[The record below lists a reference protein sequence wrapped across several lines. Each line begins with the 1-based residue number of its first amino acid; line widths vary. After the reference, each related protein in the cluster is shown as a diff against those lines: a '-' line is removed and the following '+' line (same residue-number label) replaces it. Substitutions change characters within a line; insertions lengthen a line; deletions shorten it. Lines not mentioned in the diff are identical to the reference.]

1 MGNRALIEFDNL
13 DLSVYLHWNGGRD
26 SVEAFLE
33 YCRLRRFR
41 AGNYGV
47 ARFCQVVGNFF
58 GGSLS
63 IGIYDHKSLDNEF
76 IDNGTYIVE
85 NWQIVKRIPE
95 DIEEQNEYNM
105 IEMLDDIDKAQPSN
119 DRLGEKFIHAK
130 VKKLDEIS
138 VGDLVYITEED
149 SSPSLYRVIGKT
161 VNPNTGKKCPYTN
174 QYGEKIY
181 NASFLKEEE
190 YRVIEE

>member
-1 MGNRALIEFDNL
+1 M
-13 DLSVYLHWNGGRD
+13 
-26 SVEAFLE
+26 
-33 YCRLRRFR
+33 
-41 AGNYGV
+41 
-47 ARFCQVVGNFF
+47 
-58 GGSLS
+58 S

-130 VKKLDEIS
+130 VKKLNEIS

-149 SSPSLYRVIGKT
+149 SSPSLYRVIGKA
-161 VNPNTGKKCPYTN
+161 VNPNTGKRCPYTN